1 MKKYILS
8 ALMLL
13 AGMGVSLAQ
22 QTVAGTTY
30 FLPKTALRFAVKVHP
45 RTVCHVRLPLHEE
58 EGRGAP
64 SRRDL

>member
-22 QTVAGTTY
+22 QTVEPLT
-30 FLPKTALRFAVKVHP
+30 FCP
-45 RTVCHVRLPLHEE
+45 R
-58 EGRGAP
+58 
-64 SRRDL
+64 RR

>member
-22 QTVAGTTY
+22 QTVA
-30 FLPKTALRFAVKVHP
+30 RS
-45 RTVCHVRLPLHEE
+45 EE
-58 EGRGAP
+58 
-64 SRRDL
+64 RR